1 MIVISAPTR
10 IIPNSTSEG
19 IRILSLSIR
28 YIYLA
33 ALALVYDY

>member
-1 MIVISAPTR
+1 MIVVSAPAR
-10 IIPNSTSEG
+10 IMPNSTSEG

-28 YIYLA
+28 YVCLA